1 MVGLA
6 RCLGSLTVAAFS
18 TSVLPAQCALRDL
31 VVANVA
37 GATLDWTV
45 ERATSSGGL
54 NAFTATRWPLCTGPG
69 TVLAI
74 EPGESFG
81 RGLTRLLVSEP
92 IASPPFVQSVLYS
105 FFSPFLRSGSFQN
118 CPPVPFFFPLGH
130 VVTDIKA
137 DHVFTANEAF
147 WFVYLDTT
155 TTPAQ
160 LTLKRGTSLSPGGSV
175 VLSTSARSGFVSVD
189 GSTGIVYVLDDGA
202 SLHRVDP
209 ITFQVG
215 SLALARTI
223 PIEPTD
229 MVYDPVPSQ
238 SPGRIIVVGRDP
250 TNPGVGL
257 LQRYTL
263 AGALAYHYSVSGLVP
278 GSLSVDETG
287 DYYFLHDAPGGS
299 AVLHA
304 DNATNTLTPV
314 LVRTARMSAVSW
326 IGRAAWDVFRTSPGT
341 RLMGAGLARPPF
353 VGSTSLDYTVAPAM
367 PLVALVFAISDR
379 FNPSGPFLAPEAQ
392 VLVDLASPLS
402 AIVPIAVTTPD
413 IRIPI
418 PVVCAMN
425 GRVWHT
431 QFFGLDAAATWI
443 ASGVVSLTVGHRPR
457 E

>member
-1 MVGLA
+1 MAALA
-6 RCLGSLTVAAFS
+6 RCLGPLAVAVFS
-18 TSVLPAQCALRDL
+18 TPALPAQCALRDL
-31 VVANVA
+31 VVANVP
-37 GATLDWTV
+37 GATPDWIL
-45 ERATSSGGL
+45 ERATSRGGL

-74 EPGESFG
+74 EPGESFA
-81 RGLTRLLVSEP
+81 RGSMRVLASEP
-92 IASPPFVQSVLYS
+92 ITTPPFVQSVLYT
-105 FFSPFLRSGSFQN
+105 FFSPFLRSASFQN
-118 CPPVPFFFPLGH
+118 CPASRFAFPLGH

-137 DHVFTANEAF
+137 DQVFTANEAF

-155 TTPAQ
+155 TFPAQ
-160 LTLKRGTSLSPGGSV
+160 LTLQRGTSLGPGGSV
-175 VLSTSARSGFVSVD
+175 ALSTSARSGFVSID
-189 GSTGIVYVLDDGA
+189 GSNGVVYVLDDGA

-209 ITFQVG
+209 ITFQVS
-215 SLALARTI
+215 SLALARTF

-229 MVYDPVPSQ
+229 MVYDPVPSLF
-238 SPGRIIVVGRDP
+238 PGRIVVVGRDP
-250 TNPGVGL
+250 TNPGIGL

-263 AGALAYHYSVSGLVP
+263 AGALAYHYALPGLVP
-278 GSLSVDETG
+278 GSLSVDEAG

-326 IGRAAWDVFRTSPGT
+326 IGRSAWDVFRTSPGT
-341 RLMGAGLARPPF
+341 RLMGAALARPPL
-353 VGSTSLDYTVAPAM
+353 VGSTSLDYTVVPAL

-379 FNPSGPFLAPEAQ
+379 FSLSGPFLAPEAQ
-392 VLVDLASPLS
+392 VLVDLTSPLS
-402 AIVPIAVTTPD
+402 AIVPVAVTTPGV
-413 IRIPI
+413 RIPI
-418 PVVCAMN
+418 PLVCALN
-425 GRVWHT
+425 GSVWHT